1 MHDEAA
7 KIRKEKER
15 WAAQKNGNV
24 RERNGKFVTVS
35 SEPID
40 ALYTPDDIAEID
52 FFRDIGFPGEFPYT
66 RGVHHNMY
74 RGRLWTMR
82 QFAGFGTA
90 QDTNKRFKYLLEH
103 GQDGL
108 SVAFDL
114 PTLMGVD
121 SDNPKCEGEVGTC
134 GVAIDSLADM
144 EVLFDGIPLDKISTS
159 MTINSPAAILLA
171 FYICVFNYSV

>member
-1 MHDEAA
+1 MKDKLAKIKAA
-7 KIRKEKER
+7 KEE
-15 WAAQKNGNV
+15 WFTNQ
-24 RERNGKFVTVS
+24 NGKAPQRKAPFVTVS
-35 SEPID
+35 SEPIEP
-40 ALYTPDDIAEID
+40 LYTPDDVEEID

-82 QFAGFGTA
+82 QFAGFGSA
-90 QDTNKRFKYLLEH
+90 KDTNARFKYLLEH

-121 SDNPKCEGEVGTC
+121 SDNPKCEGEIGVC

-144 EVLFDGIPLDKISTS
+144 EVLLTGY
-159 MTINSPAAILLA
+159 LL
-171 FYICVFNYSV
+171 IKSVPP